1 MPDAMKIFSG
11 TASQALAKEI
21 CKHLNCELG
30 KSETKTFANDNTFV
44 QIFENVREVDCF
56 AVQTSIT
63 PVNDNLMEA
72 LIMID
77 AMRRASARRIN
88 LVMPYYAY
96 ARSDKKD
103 MPRIAITASLVARLL
118 EAAGVDRLI
127 CMDLHAEQIQG
138 FFNIPVDQL
147 LAAPIICDYLRSKKI
162 PDLTI
167 VSPDAGGARR
177 AREYADRL
185 GCDIAIVDKV
195 RDKTGKGITVHN
207 IIGDVKG
214 RPCVLVDDE
223 INSGGSIIKALGA
236 CRKFGAK
243 KVYAAATHPVFSK
256 GAAKRLAE
264 SDLEEVIVTNTV
276 PIKEHCD
283 KKKIVVLSVAKL
295 FAKAIEN
302 IHTGSSVS
310 VLFR

>member
-1 MPDAMKIFSG
+1 MPDAIKIFAG
-11 TASQALAKEI
+11 TASKALAKEI
-21 CKHLNCELG
+21 CGHLQCVLG
-30 KSETKTFANDNTFV
+30 RSETKTFANDNTFV

-56 AVQTSIT
+56 VVQTSIA

-147 LAAPIICDYLRSKKI
+147 LAAPIICDFLRSRKI

-185 GCDIAIVDKV
+185 GCDLAIVDKV

-214 RPCVLVDDE
+214 RTCVLVDDE
-223 INSGGSIIKALGA
+223 INSGGSITKAYEA
-236 CRKFGAK
+236 CKKFGAK
-243 KVYAAATHPVFSK
+243 KVYAAATHPVF
-256 GAAKRLAE
+256 GTDAAKTLAQ
-264 SDLEEVIVTNTV
+264 SGLTEVIVTNTV
-276 PIKEHCD
+276 PIPGPYD
-283 KKKIVVLSVAKL
+283 KRKIKVLSVARL
-295 FAKAIEN
+295 FAKAIRN
-302 IHTGSSVS
+302 IHTGKSVS

>member
-1 MPDAMKIFSG
+1 MPDGMKVFAGS
-11 TASQALAKEI
+11 ASKALAKEI
-21 CKHLNCELG
+21 CQHLGCKLG
-30 KSETKTFANDNTFV
+30 QSQSKKFANDNTFV

-56 AVQTSIT
+56 VVQTST
-63 PVNDNLMEA
+63 KPVNDNLMET

-77 AMRRASARRIN
+77 ALRRASAQRVN

-118 EAAGVDRLI
+118 EAAGVARLL

-147 LAAPIICDYLRSKKI
+147 LAAPIICDYLKGLNI
-162 PDLTI
+162 PDLTM

-185 GCDIAIVDKV
+185 GCDIAVIDKV
-195 RDKTGKGITVHN
+195 RDKTGKGVTVYN
-207 IIGDVKG
+207 IIGDVKKKT
-214 RPCVLVDDE
+214 CVLIDDE
-223 INSGGSIIKALGA
+223 INSGGSIIKALEA
-236 CRKFGAK
+236 CKKFGAK

-256 GAAKRLAE
+256 NAADNLAR
-264 SDLEEVIVTNTV
+264 SGLEKVIVTDTV
-276 PIKEHCD
+276 PIKGKYD
-283 KKKIVVLSVAKL
+283 KNRIKVLSVAPL
-295 FAKAIEN
+295 FAKAMKN